1 MSWLSNAIHDVE
13 NAFNN
18 FFSALPADG
27 KKLLAYLE
35 PVFQSEEAAVLNQLT
50 TIGEPIVQ
58 AFLANGTVSNADR
71 NTAVSQLEAA
81 AKADGLAVASSVL
94 STAVGLIAAKL
105 EAAAAANKPAA
116 TAAPAAIAPATSVG

>member
-1 MSWLSNAIHDVE
+1 M
-13 NAFNN
+13 
-18 FFSALPADG
+18 
-27 KKLLAYLE
+27 
-35 PVFQSEEAAVLNQLT
+35 FQSEEAAVLNQLT